1 MVVSNPPWDIRI
13 EGADEA
19 WGALSSF
26 LRREAAPSTAYLLS
40 GNAEVNAT
48 TEYPDPDPD
57 P

>member
-1 MVVSNPPWDIRI
+1 MRI

-48 TEYPDPDPD
+48 TEYPDPDPRAR